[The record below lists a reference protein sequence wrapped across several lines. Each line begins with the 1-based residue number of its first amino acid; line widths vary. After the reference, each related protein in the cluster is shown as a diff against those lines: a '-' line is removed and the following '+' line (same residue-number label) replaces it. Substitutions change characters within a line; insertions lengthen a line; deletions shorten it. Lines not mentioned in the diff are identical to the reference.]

1 MYNAYMMYGRVH
13 MCKLVEIYEY
23 VLRSTKVVQ
32 LHKDAILLDKFK
44 NLDKCWAFK
53 VYNIC
58 LVTPDMRQ

>member
-1 MYNAYMMYGRVH
+1 